1 MVFVPHG
8 LQTALH
14 VLCVVMSVLVST
26 TFLVSW
32 PLVRLPHSWGCL
44 TRATASLA
52 LFVDQGS
59 DAQSLADGLCWH
71 VQEAGPPGGV
81 AAGPQ

>member
-8 LQTALH
+8 LPTALH
-14 VLCVVMSVLVST
+14 VLCVVMSV
-26 TFLVSW
+26 LVSW